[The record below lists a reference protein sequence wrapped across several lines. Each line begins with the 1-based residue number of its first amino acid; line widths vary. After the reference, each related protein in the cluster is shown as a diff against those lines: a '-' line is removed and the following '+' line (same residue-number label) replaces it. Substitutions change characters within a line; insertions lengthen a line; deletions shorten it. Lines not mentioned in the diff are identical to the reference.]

1 MVKPVSVLSATVR
14 LMPSMATEPFSTI
27 YLISALSNVMAT
39 SMELSSFLNERIFPC
54 PSTWPSMMC
63 PPRRSQSLSALS
75 RLTGDRPANRE
86 GCSSQSFRRNISV
99 KRILIHPCNGETGAI
114 DRNAVAKLGPFQYS
128 PAGYSQRAAVSGSF
142 DLPDMADFLNNPG
155 KHSYSPFSSSPFS
168 IGDLMQV
175 HHELLLISQVL
186 L

>member
-75 RLTGDRPANRE
+75 RLTGDPGRQIE
-86 GCSSQSFRRNISV
+86 KDV
-99 KRILIHPCNGETGAI
+99 LLK
-114 DRNAVAKLGPFQYS
+114 
-128 PAGYSQRAAVSGSF
+128 VSGVTS
-142 DLPDMADFLNNPG
+142 AS
-155 KHSYSPFSSSPFS
+155 KES
-168 IGDLMQV
+168 
-175 HHELLLISQVL
+175 
-186 L
+186 